1 MKTLPL
7 LCLLA
12 FASPMVLADDHRI
25 DDGAYFASPAQETID
40 RSQLAADIAAFPVL
54 DTPAPTALLDYLHR
68 SEALLSR
75 AQRHGAWLHLQTA
88 RDIDDQAASQ
98 ASSDVD
104 AGRDTLVTRTQQTLR
119 KLGKD
124 GFDRDIAALPALG
137 HYRWLF
143 ERATRNLPHELPEGE
158 QKVMDD
164 LSDQSSTAFW
174 NIYQKTRRVTAYGKV
189 QTSHG
194 ELDAGKDAEVL
205 ATDPDR
211 TVRQRAWVQR
221 QHALAAQGETYAS
234 ILVGIVGVNDHT
246 AKLQHFA
253 DAPEATYFA
262 RMFDRADVDA
272 TAKAVQGQ
280 ASALM
285 DYQHLRAAHIGR
297 QLGLDEVHSWD
308 LNVPL
313 AGFTPPTFDYDELRR
328 VIPLALAPLGRDY
341 TDHFRQLLDP
351 ANRRTDLA
359 SVQGSRVNDAF
370 SIAAPGVRTGLFLGQ
385 WKPTL
390 KQASVVAH
398 EGGHALHS
406 QLMNEHGVSPFYN
419 HGSSWM
425 QEGVAILNEM
435 LFYEYLYRHADSPAA
450 KAHYLQAQLDEMTF
464 EIFTS
469 AEEAQL
475 EAGIYDGVVAGKIHG
490 ADDLDKL
497 TLETTSRF
505 EIWPSIDPELAHAW
519 IGKRL
524 MFEDPLY
531 LANYLYAGLWATKMF
546 DMATHDPADFQKR
559 YAALMAE
566 GFDASPKTLLHHFFG
581 RDLAPDELVGD
592 ATGVIRRKTA
602 DLQALYRQ
610 IDKHSSTAQRL
621 SKSGGDGRVWGR

>member
-1 MKTLPL
+1 MKTLPM

-12 FASPMVLADDHRI
+12 FASPAVFAQDHRI
-25 DDGAYFASPAQETID
+25 DGGAYFASPAQEATD
-40 RSQLAADIAAFPVL
+40 RAQLATDIAALPVL
-54 DTPAPTALLDYLHR
+54 DAPTPTALLDYLHR

-88 RDIDDQAASQ
+88 RDIDDQAAAQ
-98 ASSDVD
+98 ASSDVG
-104 AGRDTLVTRTQQTLR
+104 AERDTLVTRAQQTLR

-124 GFDRDIAALPALG
+124 GFDRDVAALPELG
-137 HYRWLF
+137 RYRWLF
-143 ERATRNLPHELPEGE
+143 EGATRNLPHELPEGE

-164 LSDQSSTAFW
+164 LSDQASTAYW
-174 NIYQKTRRVTAYGKV
+174 NIYQKTRRATAYGKV
-189 QTSHG
+189 LGSHG
-194 ELDAGKDAEVL
+194 ELDAGKDADAL

-211 TVRQRAWVQR
+211 NVRQRAWLQR
-221 QHALAAQGETYAS
+221 EQALAAQGETYAS

-246 AKLQHFA
+246 ARLQNFA
-253 DAPEATYFA
+253 DAPEAIYFA

-272 TAKAVQGQ
+272 TARAVQAQ

-285 DYQHLRAAHIGR
+285 DYQRLRAAHIGR
-297 QLGLDEVHSWD
+297 QLGLETVHSWD
-308 LNVPL
+308 LAVPL
-313 AGFTPPTFDYDELRR
+313 AGFTPPAFDYDELRR
-328 VIPLALAPLGRDY
+328 IIPLALAPLGRDY
-341 TDHFRQLLDP
+341 TEHFRQLLDP
-351 ANRRTDLA
+351 ANQRTDLA
-359 SVQGSRVNDAF
+359 TAQGNRVNDSF
-370 SIAAPGVRTGLFLGQ
+370 SIEAPGVPTGLFLGQ

-390 KQASVVAH
+390 KAASVVAH

-490 ADDLDKL
+490 ASDMDKL
-497 TLETTSRF
+497 TLETTRRF
-505 EIWPSIDPELAHAW
+505 EIWPSVDPELAHAW

-566 GFDASPKTLLHHFFG
+566 GFDASPKVLLNHFFG
-581 RDLAPDELVGD
+581 RDLAPDQLVGD
-592 ATGVIRRKTA
+592 ASGVIRRKTA
-602 DLQALYRQ
+602 ALQALYRQ
-610 IDKHSSTAQRL
+610 LDSHITATV
-621 SKSGGDGRVWGR
+621 SAASHAKAPSEP

>member
-1 MKTLPL
+1 MKALPL
-7 LCLLA
+7 VCLLA
-12 FASPMVLADDHRI
+12 FASPVVFADDHHI
-25 DDGAYFASPAQETID
+25 DDAAYFASPVQEAAD
-40 RSQLAADIAAFPVL
+40 RSQLATDIAAFPVL
-54 DTPAPTALLDYLHR
+54 DTPSPSALLDYLHR
-68 SEALLSR
+68 GEALLTR

-88 RDIDDQAASQ
+88 RNIDDQAADH
-98 ASSDVD
+98 ASSDID
-104 AGRDTLVTRTQQTLR
+104 AERDTLVTRAQQTLR

-124 GFDRDIAALPALG
+124 GFDSDVAALPALG
-137 HYRWLF
+137 YYRWLF
-143 ERATRNLPHELPEGE
+143 ERATRHLPHELPEGE
-158 QKVMDD
+158 QKVMDE
-164 LSDQSSTAFW
+164 LSDQASTAFW
-174 NIYQKTRRVTAYGKV
+174 NIYQKTRRATAYGKV

-194 ELDAGKDAEVL
+194 ELDASKDADAL
-205 ATDPDR
+205 AADPDR
-211 TVRQRAWVQR
+211 TVRQRAWLQR
-221 QHALAAQGETYAS
+221 QQALAVQGETYAS
-234 ILVGIVGVNDHT
+234 TLVGIVGANDHT
-246 AKLQHFA
+246 ARLQHFA

-262 RMFDRADVDA
+262 RLFDRADVDA
-272 TAKAVQGQ
+272 TARAVQAQ
-280 ASALM
+280 APALM
-285 DYQHLRAAHIGR
+285 DYQRLRAAHIGR
-297 QLGLDEVHSWD
+297 QLALEAVHSWD
-308 LNVPL
+308 LGVPL
-313 AGFTPPTFDYDELRR
+313 AGFTPPVFDYAELRR

-341 TDHFRQLLDP
+341 TKHFRELLDP
-351 ANRRTDLA
+351 ANRRTDLT
-359 SVQGSRVNDAF
+359 STPGNRVNDAF
-370 SIAAPGVRTGLFLGQ
+370 SISAPGVPAGLFLGQ

-419 HGSSWM
+419 HGPNWM

-475 EAGIYDGVVAGKIHG
+475 EEGIYDGVVAGRIHG
-490 ADDLDKL
+490 ASDLDKL
-497 TLETTSRF
+497 TLETTRRF

-546 DMATHDPADFQKR
+546 DMVIHDPADFRKR

-592 ATGVIRRKTA
+592 ATGVVRRKTA
-602 DLQALYRQ
+602 ALQVLYRQ
-610 IDKHSSTAQRL
+610 LDKDPMKRGTTPAE
-621 SKSGGDGRVWGR
+621 K

>member
-7 LCLLA
+7 LCLLVFASRCA
-12 FASPMVLADDHRI
+12 FADEHRI
-25 DDGAYFASPAQETID
+25 NDAAYFASPAQEALD
-40 RSQLAADIAAFPVL
+40 RSRLATDIAAFPVL
-54 DTPAPTALLDYLHR
+54 DTPTPASLLDYLHR
-68 SEALLSR
+68 SEALLSS
-75 AQRHGAWLHLQTA
+75 AQRHGAWLHLQAA
-88 RDIDDQAASQ
+88 RDIDDEAARQ
-98 ASSDVD
+98 GNSDLD
-104 AGRDTLVTRTQQTLR
+104 AVRGTLVTRAQQTLR

-124 GFDRDIAALPALG
+124 GFDRDVAALPGLE
-137 HYRWLF
+137 HYRWLL
-143 ERATRNLPHELPEGE
+143 ERATRNLPHELPEAE
-158 QKVMDD
+158 QKVVDD
-164 LSDQSSTAFW
+164 LSDQASSAFW
-174 NIYQKTRRVTAYGKV
+174 NIYQKTRRVTVYGKV
-189 QTSHG
+189 PTSHG
-194 ELDAGKDAEVL
+194 ELDAGKDADAL
-205 ATDPDR
+205 AADTDR
-211 TVRQRAWVQR
+211 SVRQRAWLQR
-221 QHALAAQGETYAS
+221 QQALAAQGETYAS
-234 ILVGIVGVNDHT
+234 ILVGIVGINDHT

-262 RMFDRADVDA
+262 RMFDRANVDA
-272 TAKAVQGQ
+272 TASAVQAQ

-285 DYQHLRAAHIGR
+285 DYQRLRATHIAR
-297 QLGLDEVHSWD
+297 QLGLDTVHSWD
-308 LNVPL
+308 LAVPL

-341 TDHFRQLLDP
+341 TDQFRQLLDP
-351 ANRRTDLA
+351 ANQRTDLA
-359 SVQGSRVNDAF
+359 STQGNRVNDAF
-370 SIAAPGVRTGLFLGQ
+370 SIAAPGVPTGLFLGQ

-419 HGSSWM
+419 HGPSWM

-435 LFYEYLYRHADSPAA
+435 LFYEYLYRHADSAAA

-475 EAGIYDGVVAGKIHG
+475 EAAIYDGVVAGRIHG
-490 ADDLDKL
+490 AADLDKL
-497 TLETTSRF
+497 TLDTTRRF

-519 IGKRL
+519 MGKRL

-546 DMATHDPADFQKR
+546 DMATRDPAHFQKR

-566 GFDASPKTLLHHFFG
+566 GFDAPPKVLLHHFFG

-602 DLQALYRQ
+602 ALQALYRQ
-610 IDKHSSTAQRL
+610 LDKNPVLQGA
-621 SKSGGDGRVWGR
+621 SKR

>member
-12 FASPMVLADDHRI
+12 FASPAVFAQDHRI
-25 DDGAYFASPAQETID
+25 DGGAYFPSPAQEAID
-40 RSQLAADIAAFPVL
+40 RAQLATDIAALPVL
-54 DTPAPTALLDYLHR
+54 DAPTPPALLDYLHR
-68 SEALLSR
+68 SEALLSL

-88 RDIDDQAASQ
+88 RDIDDQAADQ
-98 ASSDVD
+98 ASSDID
-104 AGRDTLVTRTQQTLR
+104 AERNTLVTRTQQTLR

-124 GFDRDIAALPALG
+124 GFDRDVAALPELG
-137 HYRWLF
+137 RYRWLF
-143 ERATRNLPHELPEGE
+143 ERATRNLPHELAEGE

-164 LSDQSSTAFW
+164 LSDQASTAFW
-174 NIYQKTRRVTAYGKV
+174 TIYQKTRRATAYGKV
-189 QTSHG
+189 QGNHG
-194 ELDAGKDAEVL
+194 ELDAGKDADAL

-211 TVRQRAWVQR
+211 NVRQRAWLQR
-221 QHALAAQGETYAS
+221 QQALAAQGETYAS
-234 ILVGIVGVNDHT
+234 ILVGIVGANDHT
-246 AKLQHFA
+246 ARLQHFA
-253 DAPEATYFA
+253 DAPEAAYFA
-262 RMFDRADVDA
+262 RMFDRADVDV
-272 TAKAVQGQ
+272 TARAVQAQ

-285 DYQHLRAAHIGR
+285 DYQRLRAAHIGR
-297 QLGLDEVHSWD
+297 QLGLERVHSWD
-308 LNVPL
+308 LAVPL
-313 AGFTPPTFDYDELRR
+313 AGFTPPAFDYDELRR
-328 VIPLALAPLGRDY
+328 IIPLALAPLGRDY
-341 TDHFRQLLDP
+341 TEHFSQLLDP
-351 ANRRTDLA
+351 ANQRTDLA
-359 SVQGSRVNDAF
+359 SAQGNRVNDAF
-370 SIAAPGVRTGLFLGQ
+370 SIEAPGVPTGLFLGQ

-390 KQASVVAH
+390 KAASVVAH

-419 HGSSWM
+419 HGPSWM

-490 ADDLDKL
+490 AGDLDKL
-497 TLETTSRF
+497 TLETTGRF
-505 EIWPSIDPELAHAW
+505 EIWPSVDPELAHAW

-524 MFEDPLY
+524 MFQDPLY

-566 GFDASPKTLLHHFFG
+566 GFDASPKVLLHHFFG
-581 RDLAPDELVGD
+581 RDLTPDQLVGD
-592 ATGVIRRKTA
+592 ASGVIRRKTTA
-602 DLQALYRQ
+602 LQALYRQ
-610 IDKHSSTAQRL
+610 LDSHVTET
-621 SKSGGDGRVWGR
+621 SGASHAKAPPGP